1 MGNIKLNNSATANT
15 VFNVTATLCLINN
28 NEVLRKIFAKKHDV
42 VLTNSLMSSDMLTK
56 EMKSDLRLLFDT
68 VIITD
73 NALLSEYNTYYTP
86 KEVKPKLPRRM
97 GKKAV
102 LNKVNEV
109 GKKTELHSALLSLN
123 TIKNDLA
130 KLNRF
135 LIKAEYGEKSVSS
148 SHLRA
153 IIALGKTV
161 EKHTNEI
168 IKNG

>member
-1 MGNIKLNNSATANT
+1 
-15 VFNVTATLCLINN
+15 
-28 NEVLRKIFAKKHDV
+28 
-42 VLTNSLMSSDMLTK
+42 
-56 EMKSDLRLLFDT
+56 
-68 VIITD
+68 
-73 NALLSEYNTYYTP
+73 
-86 KEVKPKLPRRM
+86 M

-102 LNKVNEV
+102 LTKVNEV

-135 LIKAEYGEKSVSS
+135 LIKAEYGEKIVSS